1 MRNFALT
8 LAAALL
14 IAGGSS
20 GAARTLQLSDRQ
32 LGERAAAAIRSY
44 SQYTIFDHIDLMVLE
59 GKVTLTGRVTHQ
71 HKKDELG
78 ARVAKVQGVREIAN
92 EIGVLPLSPL
102 DQDLRVRIAEAIY
115 NHPLFWHYGQM
126 SRPPIHIIVENSR
139 VTLEGVVGNEAERS
153 LANSRARV
161 IGTLEVTN
169 KLRLDADARR

>member
-1 MRNFALT
+1 MRMFALS
-8 LAAALL
+8 LAAALV
-14 IAGGSS
+14 IAGGRVVPV
-20 GAARTLQLSDRQ
+20 GAQLSDQQ
-32 LGERAAAAIRSY
+32 LGERAAATIRSY
-44 SQYTIFDHIDLMVLE
+44 SQYTIFDHVDLRVLE

-78 ARVAKVQGVREIAN
+78 ARIARLQGVREIAN
-92 EIGVLPLSPL
+92 DIGILPLSPL

-139 VTLEGVVGNEAERS
+139 VTLEGVVSNEAERS

>member
-1 MRNFALT
+1 MLRIALT
-8 LAAALL
+8 VAAALML
-14 IAGGSS
+14 VGGWS
-20 GAARTLQLSDRQ
+20 GQAWAQLPDRQ
-32 LGERAAAAIRSY
+32 LGERVAATIRSY
-44 SQYTIFDHIDLMVLE
+44 SQYTIFDHIDLNVLE

-71 HKKDELG
+71 LKKDEIG

-92 EIGVLPLSPL
+92 QIGILPLSPL

-139 VTLEGVVGNEAERS
+139 VTLEGVVSNEAERS

-161 IGTLEVTN
+161 IGTLDVRN
-169 KLRLDADARR
+169 NLRLDADARR